1 MPLPCLA
8 HDFRGAGLGFPWDGI
23 VSRKSAPDVRQN
35 EQISGEAPP
44 EPSYREVVL
53 RIVKTVFR
61 VGKAPAASQA
71 KTTLFATL

>member
-1 MPLPCLA
+1 M
-8 HDFRGAGLGFPWDGI
+8 
-23 VSRKSAPDVRQN
+23 SRKSAPDVRQN

-61 VGKAPAASQA
+61 VGKAPEASQA